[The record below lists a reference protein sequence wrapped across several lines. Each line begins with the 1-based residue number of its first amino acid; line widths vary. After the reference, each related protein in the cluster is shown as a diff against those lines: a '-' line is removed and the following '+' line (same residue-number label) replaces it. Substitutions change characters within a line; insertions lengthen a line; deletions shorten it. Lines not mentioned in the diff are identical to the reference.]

1 MMAFSEIKPIT
12 YAQFRQMEF
21 EENEP
26 AYVYELINGLI
37 LKRSSP
43 TTEHQ
48 SILGNLYFQLR
59 SFLQNKEI
67 GKILLAPLDVMLD
80 EANVPQPD
88 LVFVALENEHI
99 IKRKSCIEGV
109 PDMIV
114 EVVSRGSIRKDRIVK
129 KELYERFGVKEYWI
143 IDQNLSVE
151 VYYLEKNVYKIHSW
165 IEEEGIVTSKFIE
178 GFQIDMKDLFDL

>member
-114 EVVSRGSIRKDRIVK
+114 EVVSRGSIRKDRITK

-143 IDQNLSVE
+143 IDQNSSVE